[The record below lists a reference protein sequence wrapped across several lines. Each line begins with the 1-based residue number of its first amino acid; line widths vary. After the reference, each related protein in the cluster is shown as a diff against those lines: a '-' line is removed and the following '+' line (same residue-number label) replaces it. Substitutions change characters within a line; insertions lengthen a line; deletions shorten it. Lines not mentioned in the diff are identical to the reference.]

1 MQRRTFALPLLAT
14 WATVGTMPWLVAPAH
29 AAALGQPAPD
39 FALTDVNGK
48 TVKLS
53 DFKGRPVVLEWNN
66 PGCPFVRKH
75 YGSGNLPMLQKE
87 FTGKGV
93 AWLAINSTEEASAD
107 YRTPP
112 QLARWMADHKAAA
125 TAVLLDEDGKVG
137 RAYHARVTPHMYIV
151 DAQGRLAYAG
161 AIDSIPSARP
171 SDVERATNYVRQG
184 LTDLLAGKPV
194 SVAPNPAYGCTI
206 KYKSAA

>member
-1 MQRRTFALPLLAT
+1 MQRRTFALQITALA
-14 WATVGTMPWLVAPAH
+14 AAPWLVAPAR
-29 AAALGQPAPD
+29 ATAVGQAAPD

-75 YGSGNLPMLQKE
+75 YGSGNLPTLQKE

-93 AWLAINSTEEASAD
+93 AWLAINSTEDASGD
-107 YRTPP
+107 YKTPP
-112 QLARWMADHKAAA
+112 QLARWMAEQKAAP
-125 TAVLLDEDGKVG
+125 TAVLMDEDGKVG
-137 RAYHARVTPHMYIV
+137 RAYNARVTPHMYLI

-161 AIDSIPSARP
+161 AIDSIPSARVA
-171 SDVERATNYVRQG
+171 DIERATNYVRQG
-184 LTDLLAGKPV
+184 LNELLAGKPV
-194 SVAPNPAYGCTI
+194 SVAQNQAYGCTI